1 MSVPSGAAPGAAHRR
16 VPRPHRRSRRTAV
29 AAVAVSAL
37 VSAALAI
44 APADASVPRS
54 NSDRS
59 PVTGQPGPKP
69 ALVEPDSA
77 FQGQAPLEAPLAQ
90 RAVPAKYP
98 QLAAKPYLGW
108 SSWSLQSTNYP
119 GVNPDGPGSFISEKN
134 VLAQA
139 QVMASK
145 LKPFGYEYINVDAGW
160 QNGGDEYGRPVAN
173 TARFPRGMKAIG
185 DDLHKL
191 GLKFGIYTVVGLG
204 FDVYRDGNT
213 PIHNAPGC
221 FTRDIVYPDLR
232 TTNGW
237 DQAYKINYASPCAQK
252 YADSI
257 AKLFASWGVDF
268 IKMDGVG
275 PGSWKGAPDDPNHN
289 NTADVEAWWRA
300 VQNAGRPMLYT
311 LSWSLSHR
319 YAETWKANSHGWRI
333 DTDVECYCDT
343 IVRWNGS
350 LVGRWWDLPQ
360 WVDDAGPGHWNNLDA
375 INVGN
380 GEMDGITEIER
391 QSYMTFWAMN
401 AAPLFIG
408 DDLTKLDAYGMKL
421 LTNREVIAINQAGVP
436 ARPLN
441 QDQLQQVWHA
451 KNPDGSVTVGL
462 FNLADSPATVT
473 GRFDQLG
480 VTGQATVRD
489 VWAAKNTAGVTGQ
502 VSAEL
507 PAHGSKLY
515 KITPAKVASPGKP
528 ADLTATDADSTTV
541 SLEWQPST
549 GATSYAVFA
558 NGRQVG
564 TSSSTTVVAKGLQPQ
579 TEYTFTVKALHKG
592 KTSEPSA
599 PITLPTSKA
608 DGPVRYEAEAPTSTL
623 TGNAGIS
630 DCSLCSGGK
639 KIGNIGGDASV
650 TLNGITVPTT
660 GTYLVRIAY
669 TDGDTSRQS
678 MLTVNGQDS
687 YWVNYHGLGD
697 NDWGTPQVTYLPMK
711 LQAGENSI
719 KVHNPTG
726 YIADIDWIAV

>member
-1 MSVPSGAAPGAAHRR
+1 MPLPTGRQRRAAI
-16 VPRPHRRSRRTAV
+16 VVTAT
-29 AAVAVSAL
+29 AAL
-37 VSAALAI
+37 VSAAVTI
-44 APADASVPRS
+44 APADASAP
-54 NSDRS
+54 
-59 PVTGQPGPKP
+59 PVSQPGPKP
-69 ALVEPDSA
+69 ALVEPHST
-77 FQGQAPLEAPLAQ
+77 FQGTAPIEAPKPEA
-90 RAVPAKYP
+90 AVPAKYP
-98 QLAAKPYLGW
+98 QVAAKPYLGW

-134 VLAQA
+134 ILAQA
-139 QVMASK
+139 NAMATK
-145 LKPFGYEYINVDAGW
+145 LKPYGYEYVNIDAGW
-160 QNGGDEYGRPVAN
+160 QLGGDEYGRPAAN
-173 TARFPRGMKAIG
+173 TARFPRGMKAVG
-185 DDLHKL
+185 DDIHKL

-204 FDVYRDGNT
+204 FDVYREGNT
-213 PIHNAPGC
+213 PIYNAPGC

-257 AKLFASWGVDF
+257 VNLFASWGVDF

-289 NTADVEAWWRA
+289 NTEDVEAWWRA

-319 YAETWKANSHGWRI
+319 YAETWKANSNGWRI

-380 GEMDGITEIER
+380 GAMDGITEVER
-391 QSYMTFWAMN
+391 QSAMTFWAMN

-408 DDLTKLDAYGMKL
+408 DDLTKLDPYGVKL

-436 ARPLN
+436 ARPLD
-441 QDQLQQVWHA
+441 QDQLQQTWYA

-462 FNLADSPATVT
+462 FNLADTAATVT
-473 GRFDQLG
+473 GDFAQLG
-480 VTGQATVRD
+480 LSGKASVRD
-489 VWAAKNTAGVTGQ
+489 VWAGQTARNVSGK
-502 VSAEL
+502 VSAVL

-515 KITPAKVASPGKP
+515 KITPNQLAVPSRP
-528 ADLTATDADSTTV
+528 ADLTVTDTSRTTAA
-541 SLEWQPST
+541 LTWQPST
-549 GATSYAVFA
+549 GATAYKVFA
-558 NGRQVG
+558 NGKQVA
-564 TSSSTTVVAKGLQPQ
+564 TSSSTSAVVAGLLPQ
-579 TEYTFTVKALHKG
+579 TSYTFTVKGVQGNKS
-592 KTSEPSA
+592 SEASA
-599 PITLPTSKA
+599 GVTVLTAKS
-608 DGPVRYEAEAPTSTL
+608 DGGPVRYEAEAPTSTF
-623 TGNAGIS
+623 TGNAGVGG
-630 DCSLCSGGK
+630 CTLCSGGQK
-639 KIGNIGGDASV
+639 VGNIGYDASV

-660 GTYLVRIAY
+660 GTYLVKIAY

-678 MLTVNGQDS
+678 MLTVNGADS

-697 NDWGTPQVTYLPMK
+697 NDWGTPQVTYLPVK
-711 LQAGENSI
+711 LSAGTNSLKI
-719 KVHNPTG
+719 SNPNG
-726 YIADIDWIAV
+726 YIADIDWITV